1 MVNSL
6 KDYKPANISVEKG
19 MDTAI
24 KIRDLF
30 LEEENER
37 EGIFAHEIEINDLL
51 PVIRCMVM
59 GKEFFNQIQELT
71 GCKLFARGVFIEENK
86 KAPLG

>member
-1 MVNSL
+1 MKTGRYTHDQVAEIAKEAMVNSL
-6 KDYKPANISVEKG
+6 KEYKPANISVERG

-37 EGIFAHEIEINDLL
+37 EGIFAHEVEINDLL

-59 GKEFFNQIQELT
+59 GKEFFN
-71 GCKLFARGVFIEENK
+71 
-86 KAPLG
+86 